1 MVYSDGQ
8 VPTFNKKEEIFSTLC
23 EYSVPLVR
31 AAWFIKMTA
40 AHNMA
45 TQDSR
50 IRRRQAADQSIG
62 MFSSFGLCVFL
73 PCLGVGEE

>member
-1 MVYSDGQ
+1 MVYKNSTIIPNMFIIYINVYLFQ

-40 AHNMA
+40 AHMSA
-45 TQDSR
+45 TQEKR
-50 IRRRQAADQSIG
+50 YRRQAADQS
-62 MFSSFGLCVFL
+62 
-73 PCLGVGEE
+73 VGE

>member
-1 MVYSDGQ
+1 MDTFGIQKFYDHTKYVYHSHVYHFQ

-40 AHNMA
+40 AHMSA
-45 TQDSR
+45 TQEKR
-50 IRRRQAADQSIG
+50 YRRQAADQS
-62 MFSSFGLCVFL
+62 
-73 PCLGVGEE
+73 VGE